1 MTVTQPEEQQA
12 YSLVRGTTNRVVG
25 LYGQAKD
32 YFPLLKNGLENVES
46 RIPAEWVDRF
56 TAASE
61 PVIEKLD
68 NQLDRVIAPVQD
80 RVIAPVQHRV
90 VAVKDLQQS
99 VSLSDIKGAVTF
111 VPTALI
117 TATGERV
124 DQLKVFRGDLSKKAV
139 VRLEE
144 SITAVREFSANRG
157 KEMLHFDL
165 VAYSEE
171 VLDNASAAAKP
182 LYEPVQKN
190 LAAAIVKLTAAVAQ
204 LQDTAI
210 TKSNELKEFSVAR
223 RAEVNARLQAAMA
236 AARELSATSVTFVQQ
251 KYSHV
256 SEQLPNEQRLQDLA
270 TQLPYPV
277 KDAVQ
282 FILQSPQLFLE
293 VKTRADLTSSKRA
306 IENVNSLLAAVKE
319 VFVAP
324 QAPSSE
330 E

>member
-1 MTVTQPEEQQA
+1 MTVTTPNQPEQQA
-12 YSLVRGTTNRVVG
+12 YSLVRGTTDRVVG

-32 YFPLLKNGLENVES
+32 YSPLLKNGLENVES

-80 RVIAPVQHRV
+80 RV

-99 VSLSDIKGAVTF
+99 VSISGIKGAVTSA
-111 VPTALI
+111 PTALI

-124 DQLKVFRGDLSKKAV
+124 DKLRVIRGDLSKKAV

-190 LAAAIVKLTAAVAQ
+190 LAAAIVKLNAAVAQ
-204 LQDTAI
+204 LQGTAV
-210 TKSNELKEFSVAR
+210 TKSAELKDFSVAKR
-223 RAEVNARLQAAMA
+223 DELNARLQAAIA

-251 KYSHV
+251 KYSDV
-256 SEQLPNEQRLQDLA
+256 SEQLPDEQRLQDLA

-277 KDAVQ
+277 KDAVK

-293 VKTRADLTSSKRA
+293 VKTKADLTSSKRA
-306 IENVNSLLAAVKE
+306 IENVNSLLAAVRE
-319 VFVAP
+319 VFIAP
-324 QAPSSE
+324 QDLTSE